1 MENRELSD
9 AVCVVLSEGL
19 VALIW
24 LLWTPCIFKIIQI
37 LRSSKTLLIFYLRP
51 CILYLWTR
59 TLTIIF
65 KMH

>member
-24 LLWTPCIFKIIQI
+24 LLWTPCIFKIIQNSFEA
-37 LRSSKTLLIFYLRP
+37 LHPLFVDKNTDN
-51 CILYLWTR
+51 
-59 TLTIIF
+59 IIF